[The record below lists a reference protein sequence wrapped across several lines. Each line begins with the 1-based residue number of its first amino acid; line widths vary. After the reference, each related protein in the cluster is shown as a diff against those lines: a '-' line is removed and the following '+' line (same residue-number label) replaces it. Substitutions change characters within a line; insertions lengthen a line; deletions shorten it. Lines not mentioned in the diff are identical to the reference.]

1 MSEDKF
7 EFKGEFLK
15 ELERSIAKYPEGRQQ
30 SAVLVALDQAQ
41 RQLHD
46 QGHYVTDAAINCI
59 SRMLDMPPI
68 RILEVASFFTMINL
82 KPVGK
87 HHIQLCGTISCQLR
101 GAEEIRTAIEQHL
114 DISNGDTTVDG
125 EFTLTEVECLG
136 ACCNAPMVQINDDF
150 HEDLTPEK
158 MTNLIDELK
167 AGRKVAAGSVIGRR
181 NSEPEGGPE
190 TLLDAKA
197 LKQPQVA
204 GN

>member
-1 MSEDKF
+1 MSEDTF
-7 EFKGEFLK
+7 EFKGAYLA
-15 ELERSIAKYPEGRQQ
+15 ELERSIAKYPKGREQ

-46 QGHYVTDAAINCI
+46 EGHYVTEAAIDCI
-59 SRMLDMPPI
+59 SRMLDMPRI

-82 KPVGK
+82 TPVGK
-87 HHIQLCGTISCQLR
+87 HHIQLCGTIACQLR
-101 GAEEIRTAIEQHL
+101 GAEQLRAAVEKHL
-114 DISNGDTTVDG
+114 NIQNGETSADG

-150 HEDLTPEK
+150 FEDLTPEILL
-158 MTNLIDELK
+158 NILDSLK
-167 AGRKVAAGSVIGRR
+167 DGREVEVGPQAGRK
-181 NSEPEGGPE
+181 NSEPEGGPQ